1 MMLHILEK
9 SKSEIKDRYDFC
21 SYICFSFIYIW
32 QGVLHIMELL
42 YPFFI
47 AFILVFLSEL
57 GDKTQL
63 LVLSFSNKTK
73 PFIILLGVALG
84 SFLSHG
90 IAILF
95 GSSIGLL
102 ENEFLHNI
110 LEIITYCSFLI
121 FGIFSF
127 LPSKEETKEKT
138 KKESFIKKIAH
149 FGFSY
154 IFIICFS
161 IVIGELGDKT
171 FLASLG
177 LGISYPNDKLFLI
190 LGAILGM
197 VASDSIAITFGKMLN
212 KYISEKAMQKL
223 SGILF
228 FIFGIIGLIH
238 FFL

>member
-1 MMLHILEK
+1 
-9 SKSEIKDRYDFC
+9 
-21 SYICFSFIYIW
+21 
-32 QGVLHIMELL
+32 MELL

-47 AFILVFLSEL
+47 AFFLVFVSEL

-73 PFIILLGVALG
+73 PIMILLGVGLG
-84 SFLSHG
+84 SFFSHG

-95 GSSIGLL
+95 GSSVSLL
-102 ENEFLHNI
+102 ENEFLHSL
-110 LEIITYCSFLI
+110 LEIITYLTFLL

-127 LPSKEETKEKT
+127 LPKKKEK
-138 KKESFIKKIAH
+138 ENIKKGSLIKKLSSV
-149 FGFSY
+149 GLGY
-154 IFIICFS
+154 VFIVAIS

-177 LGISYPNDKLFLI
+177 LGISYPNYKLSLI

-197 VASDSIAITFGKMLN
+197 VVSDSIAIAFGKVLN
-212 KYISEKAMQKL
+212 KFISEKAMQKL

-228 FIFGIIGLIH
+228 LIFGIIGFIK
-238 FFL
+238 FFI